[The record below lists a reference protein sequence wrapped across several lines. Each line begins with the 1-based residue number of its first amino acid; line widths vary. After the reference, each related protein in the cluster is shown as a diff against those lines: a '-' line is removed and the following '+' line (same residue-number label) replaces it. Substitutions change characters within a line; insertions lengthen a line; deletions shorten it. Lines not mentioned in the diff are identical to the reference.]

1 MATKEYDPELVD
13 TIVGVAE
20 MSGFAEDAM
29 IKFEESEDQWVLKK
43 GVDGTFTRVRIQGKA
58 GIFTISL
65 MSSSRSNDVLSALY
79 LLDQLT
85 PGGAGIVPLLVRDR
99 NGTSTLAA
107 TESWIIKAP
116 DLSFG
121 KETETREWRL
131 QVVDYKLYVGG
142 M

>member
-13 TIVGVAE
+13 TIIGVAE

-29 IKFEESEDQWVLKK
+29 VKFEESEDKWVLKK
-43 GVDGTFTRVRIQGKA
+43 GVDGTFTRVRIQGNA
-58 GIFTISL
+58 GILTVSL
-65 MSSSRSNDVLSALY
+65 MSSSRSNDILSGLY

-85 PGGAGIVPLLVRDR
+85 PGGAGIVPLLLRDR
-99 NGTSTLAA
+99 NGTSALAA
-107 TESWIIKAP
+107 TECWIIKAP
-116 DLSFG
+116 DLTFG
-121 KETETREWRL
+121 KETDTREWKL